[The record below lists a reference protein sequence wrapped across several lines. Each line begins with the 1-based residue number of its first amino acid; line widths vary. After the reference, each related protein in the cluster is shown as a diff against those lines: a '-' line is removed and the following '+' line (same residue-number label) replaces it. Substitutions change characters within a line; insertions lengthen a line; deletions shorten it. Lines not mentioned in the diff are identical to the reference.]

1 MDNTILGALIG
12 AVIAIVSTYINAR
25 QGYKNSIRLERQK
38 ILRDK
43 REQLFIN
50 CILAEK
56 VIDSSA
62 ITILNF
68 VKNARYHS
76 DSKFDVS
83 RANPLQTM
91 EMLINIYLPEYK
103 KELQELNNAHQ
114 EFHKY
119 YSQYTCAHIF
129 KNMPDNEKSKFIE
142 EADFY
147 AKKIYGKLNDI
158 KDKIS
163 FNSIV

>member
-12 AVIAIVSTYINAR
+12 AVIAIVSTYINAG

-50 CILAEK
+50 CILTKK
-56 VIDSSA
+56 VIDSST

-103 KELQELNNAHQ
+103 KDLQELNNAYQ

-119 YSQYTCAHIF
+119 YSQYTCAHTFKICLIMRSRGLLRRLIF
-129 KNMPDNEKSKFIE
+129 MQKRYMANLMILRTR
-142 EADFY
+142 Y
-147 AKKIYGKLNDI
+147 H
-158 KDKIS
+158 
-163 FNSIV
+163 

>member
-12 AVIAIVSTYINAR
+12 AVIAIVSTYINAG

-50 CILAEK
+50 CILTKK
-56 VIDSSA
+56 VIDSST

-103 KELQELNNAHQ
+103 KDLQELNNLYNK
-114 EFHKY
+114 FHNY
-119 YSQYTCAHIF
+119 YSQYTCAHTF
-129 KNMPDNEKSKFIE
+129 KNMPDNEKSRFIE

-163 FNSIV
+163 LNSIV

>member
-12 AVIAIVSTYINAR
+12 AVIAIVSTYISAR
-25 QGYKNSIRLERQK
+25 QGYKNSIKLEREK

-43 REQLFIN
+43 REQLFTN
-50 CILAEK
+50 CILTEK
-56 VIDSSA
+56 VIASSEVA
-62 ITILNF
+62 ILNF
-68 VKNARYHS
+68 VNNASYHS
-76 DSKFDVS
+76 GSKFDTSKV
-83 RANPLQTM
+83 NPLQTM

-103 KELQELNNAHQ
+103 KDLQELNNLYNK
-114 EFHKY
+114 FHNY
-119 YSQYTCAHIF
+119 YSQYTCAHTF
-129 KNMPDNEKSKFIE
+129 KNMPDNEKSRFIE

-163 FNSIV
+163 LNSIV

>member
-68 VKNARYHS
+68 VK
-76 DSKFDVS
+76 
-83 RANPLQTM
+83 
-91 EMLINIYLPEYK
+91 
-103 KELQELNNAHQ
+103 
-114 EFHKY
+114 
-119 YSQYTCAHIF
+119 
-129 KNMPDNEKSKFIE
+129 MPDTT
-142 EADFY
+142 
-147 AKKIYGKLNDI
+147 L
-158 KDKIS
+158 
-163 FNSIV
+163 IVNLTYQERIRCKRWKC

>member
-1 MDNTILGALIG
+1 
-12 AVIAIVSTYINAR
+12 
-25 QGYKNSIRLERQK
+25 
-38 ILRDK
+38 K
-43 REQLFIN
+43 REQLFTN
-50 CILAEK
+50 CILTEK
-56 VIDSSA
+56 VIASNNMA
-62 ITILNF
+62 ILNF
-68 VKNARYHS
+68 VNNASYHS
-76 DSKFDVS
+76 DSKFDTSKV
-83 RANPLQTM
+83 NPLQTM

-103 KELQELNNAHQ
+103 KDLQELNNMYNK
-114 EFHKY
+114 FHNY
-119 YSQYTCAHIF
+119 YSQYTCAHTF

>member
-1 MDNTILGALIG
+1 MDNTIIGALIG

-50 CILAEK
+50 CMLAEK
-56 VIDSSA
+56 VIASSE

-68 VKNARYHS
+68 VKNARHHS

-83 RANPLQTM
+83 KANPLQTM

-103 KELQELNNAHQ
+103 KDLQELNNAYQ
-114 EFHKY
+114 KFHKY
-119 YSQYTCAHIF
+119 YSKYTT
-129 KNMPDNEKSKFIE
+129 PDNFKDMPYDEKVKFIS
-142 EADFY
+142 EANSY

-158 KDKIS
+158 KVKIS
-163 FNSIV
+163 SNSIV

>member
-38 ILRDK
+38 ILRDQ

-56 VIDSSA
+56 VINSSA

-83 RANPLQTM
+83 RANPL
-91 EMLINIYLPEYK
+91 
-103 KELQELNNAHQ
+103 
-114 EFHKY
+114 
-119 YSQYTCAHIF
+119 
-129 KNMPDNEKSKFIE
+129 
-142 EADFY
+142 
-147 AKKIYGKLNDI
+147 
-158 KDKIS
+158 
-163 FNSIV
+163 

>member
-50 CILAEK
+50 CILTKK
-56 VIDSSA
+56 VIDSST

-103 KELQELNNAHQ
+103 KDLQELNNAYQ

-119 YSQYTCAHIF
+119 YSQYTCAHTF
-129 KNMPDNEKSKFIE
+129 KNMPDNEKSRFIE
-142 EADFY
+142 DADFY

-163 FNSIV
+163 LNPIV